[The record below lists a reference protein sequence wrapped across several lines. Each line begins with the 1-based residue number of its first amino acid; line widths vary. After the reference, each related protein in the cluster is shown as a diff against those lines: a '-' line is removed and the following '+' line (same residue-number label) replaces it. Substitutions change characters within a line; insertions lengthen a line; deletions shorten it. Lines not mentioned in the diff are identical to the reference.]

1 MKYINNT
8 PIIKDSSELSYPY
21 IHIYNQV
28 FVQNEKVKLVI
39 HHEIFPVYTDKKNN
53 IIIPNEA
60 VFYYLINNDNKIVAC
75 YHSFYQ
81 ALCEFYK
88 TK

>member
-1 MKYINNT
+1 MTYKNNI
-8 PIIKDSSELSYPY
+8 PIVKDSSELSYPY
-21 IHIYNQV
+21 ISVYNQV

-39 HHEIFPVYTDKKNN
+39 HHEIFSVYTDKEHN

-60 VFYYLINNDNKIVAC
+60 IFYYLMDNKDNILAC